1 MLIRSK
7 ENSRFSNLLACV
19 LTEASLQQIKNEI
32 IALVLDKSNIP
43 KDKNDP
49 FHAYVFFSEKDK
61 SIVCKSTKDVFS
73 YSQFYKDGSRKKDNL
88 IYLSKFDVKE
98 FLVRPNSELELSI
111 DSWLKK
117 SFAKSVTEELF
128 ELQKSINSSHI
139 PVTRLSI
146 IPPLDFFDDQQLK
159 NLYFNKIFSDLFVFK
174 DSKERYTLSQ
184 KTIERLFKIKDEII
198 SEMLGDLKNNKK
210 GCSYQFFL
218 QFVMRLQII
227 NYISNKNFYS
237 LLNTVFIQD
246 MDVWKDLDYFVSGSR
261 FYNESR
267 MLTNFKANSM
277 EELES
282 LIELLKSSSQSF
294 FLKDQIVFISS
305 YDFLKGLIKAI
316 KNSSYLPEDF
326 ELFGKM
332 KKDLSMD
339 VLVGY
344 YGIEI

>member
-1 MLIRSK
+1 MLTSSN
-7 ENSRFSNLLACV
+7 EYSRLSNVLTSV
-19 LTEASLQQIKNEI
+19 LTETSLKKIKNEI

-49 FHAYVFFSEKDK
+49 FHVYVFFSEKDK
-61 SIVCKSTKDVFS
+61 SIICKSTKDVFS

-98 FLVRPNSELELSI
+98 FLVRQNSELELSI

-128 ELQKSINSSHI
+128 ELQKSIDSSHL
-139 PVTRLSI
+139 PVTMLSI
-146 IPPLDFFDDQQLK
+146 TPPLDFFNDQQLK

-184 KTIERLFKIKDEII
+184 KTIKRLFKIKDEII
-198 SEMLGDLKNNKK
+198 LEMLADLKNNKK
-210 GCSYQFFL
+210 ECSYQFFL
-218 QFVMRLQII
+218 QFIMRLQMI
-227 NYISNKNFYS
+227 NYISNKSFYS

-246 MDVWKDLDYFVSGSR
+246 VDVWKDLDYFVSGSR
-261 FYNESR
+261 FYDESR
-267 MLTNFKANSM
+267 MLTNFKVNST

-282 LIELLKSSSQSF
+282 LIELLKSSSKSF
-294 FLKDQIVFISS
+294 FLKDQVVFVSS
-305 YDFLKGLIKAI
+305 YDFLKGVIKSI

-339 VLVGY
+339 VLVSY